1 MKIKWTTQ
9 QKQKTKK
16 VENVGGL
23 SRVSQPPIVSSF
35 DTIVVL
41 T

>member
-9 QKQKTKK
+9 QKQKQK
-16 VENVGGL
+16 VENVGGF